1 MPYIGNTPA
10 DKFLTLAKQSFSTSA
25 TTSYTLDSSVSST
38 QDIAL
43 FINNVR
49 QSPVDA
55 YTVSGTALT
64 LTSATAGTD
73 EMYCVYLGKTVGTV
87 SPASDSVTTAMIQSN
102 AVNNSKMADDAIGLA
117 ELSATGT
124 PSSSNFLRGDNSW
137 ASAGTTINN
146 NADNRVITG
155 SGTANTLEGEA
166 NLTFDGS
173 KLAVTNSGSGD
184 SFTVTN
190 SSGAMANDAAA
201 VKINV
206 TDTSDTDNWYGL
218 HILNNG
224 TSKFSIT
231 GSGLTTI
238 NYLAQNSDVQT
249 NNARSL
255 TTSSDMRLKN
265 DKGLLTDATTKIKQL
280 KPRYFKWKDDV
291 EKNGEDNALQ
301 QLGFFSQEVNPILP
315 EAACKVA
322 LKDED
327 GNPILD
333 SEGNQDYSWGLNT
346 RAIVATLVKTVQEL
360 EARIKTLEG

>member
-1 MPYIGNTPA
+1 MSKTTIPA
-10 DKFLTLAKQSFSTSA
+10 GGITD
-25 TTSYTLDSSVSST
+25 
-38 QDIAL
+38 
-43 FINNVR
+43 
-49 QSPVDA
+49 
-55 YTVSGTALT
+55 GT
-64 LTSATAGTD
+64 LTSAKLDQDGAFTFNED
-73 EMYCVYLGKTVGTV
+73 
-87 SPASDSVTTAMIQSN
+87 SASVDFRVESN
-102 AVNNSKMADDAIGLA
+102 
-117 ELSATGT
+117 
-124 PSSSNFLRGDNSW
+124 GDTHALFVD
-137 ASAGTTINN
+137 ASADTIGVGNSSPSGKLDISN
-146 NADNRVITG
+146 
-155 SGTANTLEGEA
+155 SGT
-166 NLTFDGS
+166 
-173 KLAVTNSGSGD
+173 GD
-184 SFTVTN
+184 SLVVTN